1 MSLAQHILA
10 FAGTFNGWLVLSVFH
25 HVHSGRVQHIHSLR
39 YRNGLDTGRL
49 QRDDRHFFGIQPG
62 FALDY
67 RVDWQGNRRMA
78 LYHIAGLG
86 RGPIMRLYNRLFG
99 KVISERL
106 SEGGSSTPSL
116 PARLLRRINL
126 LSPFSITFG
135 RLIWLRVPLT
145 IILSM
150 RRQRKLVVE
159 SVALFSVVW
168 DGIYLLIGV
177 IGGNATV
184 SPTRFV
190 LYSVIGLTV
199 LYTIFFIARQAGEW
213 WLKRRERQ
221 RQ

>member
-1 MSLAQHILA
+1 MSLTQHILA
-10 FAGTFNGWLVLSVFH
+10 FAGTFNGWLVLSVFIMLILAEFSIAIPYVMETVWMLIGYNVSTGAFSIFH
-25 HVHSGRVQHIHSLR
+25 LALLWLVGVIGREI
-39 YRNGLDTGRL
+39 GAWT
-49 QRDDRHFFGIQPG
+49 
-62 FALDY
+62 
-67 RVDWQGNRRMA
+67 
-78 LYHIAGLG
+78 LYQIAGLG

-106 SEGGSSTPSL
+106 SEGSPSNSL

-150 RRQRKLVVE
+150 RRQLKLVVE

-177 IGGNATV
+177 IGGKATV
-184 SPTRFV
+184 SPTRFI

-199 LYTIFFIARQAGEW
+199 LYTIFFIGRRTAEW
-213 WLKRRERQ
+213 WLKRRQ
-221 RQ
+221 T

>member
-10 FAGTFNGWLVLSVFH
+10 FTGTFNGWLVLSVFIMFILGEFSISIPY
-25 HVHSGRVQHIHSLR
+25 VIETVWILVGYSVTTGTFSVFDLALLWFIGLIGREI
-39 YRNGLDTGRL
+39 G
-49 QRDDRHFFGIQPG
+49 
-62 FALDY
+62 A
-67 RVDWQGNRRMA
+67 MA
-78 LYHIAGLG
+78 LYQIAGLG
-86 RGPIMRLYNRLFG
+86 RGPIMKLYNRLFG
-99 KVISERL
+99 KIISERL
-106 SEGGSSTPSL
+106 SEGGSGTPSL

-150 RRQRKLVVE
+150 RRQMKLVIE
-159 SVALFSVVW
+159 SVALFSLVW
-168 DGIYLLIGV
+168 DGIYILIGV

-184 SPTRFV
+184 SPTRFI
-190 LYSVIGLTV
+190 LYSVIGLTI
-199 LYTIFFIARQAGEW
+199 LYTMFFIVRQTGEW